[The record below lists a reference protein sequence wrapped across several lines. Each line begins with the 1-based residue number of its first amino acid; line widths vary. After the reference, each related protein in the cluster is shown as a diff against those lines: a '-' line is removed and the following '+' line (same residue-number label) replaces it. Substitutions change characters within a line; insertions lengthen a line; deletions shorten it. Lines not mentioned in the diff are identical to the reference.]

1 MKITLA
7 MVATQFLDRAE
18 LSPNTVHSYEMTLL
32 PFLRRYGRSPI
43 EMVTEEAVEAYLAS
57 LTHLAENTHNR
68 HRATIRALFNFAVEQ
83 GYLQINAIAYL
94 KSRRNNKT
102 VNQDNNIEQIR
113 YLTSQQLN
121 LLYHLVEPNSRLH
134 TLILFLHQTGA
145 NISEILALD
154 LDQINLGDRCFEV
167 INQYHQSRWCFYG
180 ENLAQVLDHYLQ
192 HYRHSGHPAL
202 LTAQQPKSKIISRL
216 HYRTAYK
223 DWVNLISQNAELKG
237 CRLQDIRH
245 TFAMERVEFMAVQDL
260 QILMGHDTVQTTL
273 RYYNLSQKSVENIA
287 QEALK
292 RLEK

>member
-1 MKITLA
+1 MTITLA
-7 MVATQFLDRAE
+7 MVATKFLDRAE

-57 LTHLAENTHNR
+57 LTHLAPNTHNR

-83 GYLQINAIAYL
+83 GYLAMNAIAYL
-94 KSRRNNKT
+94 KSRRSNKT
-102 VNQDNNIEQIR
+102 VNQDKNIEQIR
-113 YLTSQQLN
+113 YLTSEQLS

-180 ENLAQVLDHYLQ
+180 ENLARVLEHYLQ
-192 HYRHSGHPAL
+192 HYRHSGHSAL
-202 LTAQQPKSKIISRL
+202 FTAQQPKSKIVSRL
-216 HYRTAYK
+216 HYRTAYR

-273 RYYNLSQKSVENIA
+273 RYYNLSHKSVKDMA

-292 RLEK
+292 RLGE

>member
-1 MKITLA
+1 
-7 MVATQFLDRAE
+7 
-18 LSPNTVHSYEMTLL
+18 
-32 PFLRRYGRSPI
+32 
-43 EMVTEEAVEAYLAS
+43 MVTEEAVEAYLAS
-57 LTHLAENTHNR
+57 LTHLAETTHNR

-83 GYLQINAIAYL
+83 GYLEMNAIAYL
-94 KSRRNNKT
+94 KSRRSNKT
-102 VNQDNNIEQIR
+102 VNQDKNTEVIR
-113 YLTSQQLN
+113 YLTSEQLS

-145 NISEILALD
+145 NVSEILALD

-180 ENLAQVLDHYLQ
+180 ENLARVLDYYLQ
-192 HYRHSGHPAL
+192 HYRHLGHPAL
-202 LTAQQPKSKIISRL
+202 LTAQQPKSKIVSRL
-216 HYRTAYK
+216 HYRTAYR
-223 DWVNLISQNAELKG
+223 DWVNLICQNADLKD

-273 RYYNLSQKSVENIA
+273 RYYNLSHKSVKNVA

-292 RLEK
+292 KLEK